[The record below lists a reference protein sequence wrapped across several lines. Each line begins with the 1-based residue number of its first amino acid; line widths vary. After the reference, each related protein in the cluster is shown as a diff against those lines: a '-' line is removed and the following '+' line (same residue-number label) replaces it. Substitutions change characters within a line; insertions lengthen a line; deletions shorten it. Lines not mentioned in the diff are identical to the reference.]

1 MVRIKGREFFAPL
14 IFVFLFAA
22 LSTQAAEPPQP
33 NKQEPSEEELVKQT
47 QNPVADLISVPLQ
60 NNFNFGTGS
69 KNRTVYVGNIQ
80 PVIPIHITDDW
91 NLITRTIMPII
102 NQPSLFPGMDSATG
116 LGDINPTFFFSPAKS
131 GELIWGVGPTF
142 TLPTATDSLIGSGKF
157 SMGPAAVALTI
168 QGHWVVGALANN
180 QWSVAGWGKNN
191 VNSFL
196 LQPFVNYNL
205 PDHWYLVSAPIMTA
219 NWAAAKGGDV
229 WTVPLGGGV
238 GKLFR
243 LGEVL
248 PLEGHAIAK
257 LPINTQLQ
265 RSAMSIVRSSVL
277 NGSCASRFSCCFRS
291 RRGLREECR
300 GSSSN

>member
-1 MVRIKGREFFAPL
+1 MVWIKGREFFAPL
-14 IFVFLFAA
+14 MVVFLLAA
-22 LSTQAAEPPQP
+22 LSAQAAEPQQP
-33 NKQEPSEEELVKQT
+33 SKQEASEEDLVMQT
-47 QNPVADLISVPLQ
+47 QNPVANLTSVPLQ

-69 KNRTVYVGNIQ
+69 KNRTVYVGNVQ
-80 PVIPIHITDDW
+80 PVIPIKLGDDW

-102 NQPSLFPGMDSATG
+102 NQPSLFRGTSSATG

-142 TLPTATDSLIGSGKF
+142 TLPTATDSLLGSGKF
-157 SMGPAAVALTI
+157 SMGPAAVALTM

-196 LQPFVNYNL
+196 IQPFVNYNL
-205 PDHWYLVSAPIMTA
+205 PDQWYLVSAPIMTA

-229 WTVPLGGGV
+229 WTVPLGGGF
-238 GKLFR
+238 GKLFK
-243 LGEVL
+243 LGEIL

-265 RSAMSIVRSSVL
+265 AFGNVHRPEF
-277 NGSCASRFSCCFRS
+277 GSEWQLRFQVQLLFPK
-291 RRGLREECR
+291 
-300 GSSSN
+300 

>member
-1 MVRIKGREFFAPL
+1 MV
-14 IFVFLFAA
+14 VFLLAA
-22 LSTQAAEPPQP
+22 LSAQAGEPQQP
-33 NKQEPSEEELVKQT
+33 SKQEPSEEELAKQT
-47 QNPVADLISVPLQ
+47 QNPVADLISVPFQ

-69 KNRTVYVGNIQ
+69 KNRTVWILNIQ
-80 PVIPIHITDDW
+80 PVIPIKISEEW
-91 NLITRTIMPII
+91 NLITRTIMPVI
-102 NQPSLFPGMDSATG
+102 NQPSLFSGTSSATG

-168 QGHWVVGALANN
+168 QGHWVLGALANN
-180 QWSVAGWGKNN
+180 QWSVVGWGKQN
-191 VNSFL
+191 VNAFL

-205 PDHWYLVSAPIMTA
+205 PDGWYLLTAPIMTA
-219 NWAAAKGGDV
+219 NWAANKAGDV

-243 LGEVL
+243 LGEIL
-248 PLEGHAIAK
+248 PLEGHPIAK

-265 RSAMSIVRSSVL
+265 AFGNVHRPEF
-277 NGSCASRFSCCFRS
+277 GSDWQLRFQVQLLFPK
-291 RRGLREECR
+291 
-300 GSSSN
+300 

>member
-1 MVRIKGREFFAPL
+1 MVRIKGRALFAPL
-14 IFVFLFAA
+14 MVVYLLAA
-22 LSTQAAEPPQP
+22 LSSQAAEPQQP
-33 NKQEPSEEELVKQT
+33 STQQASDEELVKQT

-69 KNRTVYVGNIQ
+69 KDRTVYIGNIQ
-80 PVIPIHITDDW
+80 PVIPIKLGDDW

-102 NQPSLFPGMDSATG
+102 NQPSLFSGTGSATG
-116 LGDINPTFFFSPAKS
+116 LGDINPTFFFSPAKP

-157 SMGPAAVALTI
+157 SLGPAAVVLRM
-168 QGHWVVGALANN
+168 QGQWVFGALANN
-180 QWSVAGWGKNN
+180 QWSVVGWGKQN
-191 VNSFL
+191 VNAFL

-219 NWAAAKGGDV
+219 NWAAANGGDV
-229 WTVPLGGGV
+229 WTVPLGSGV

-243 LGEVL
+243 LGDVL

-257 LPINTQLQ
+257 LPTT
-265 RSAMSIVRSSVL
+265 RSFRRLATWLSRSSVPT
-277 NGSCASRFSCCFRS
+277 GSCASRFSCCFRS
-291 RRGLREECR
+291 RRGLR
-300 GSSSN
+300 

>member
-1 MVRIKGREFFAPL
+1 MVRIRREFFTSL
-14 IFVFLFAA
+14 IGVLLFVA
-22 LSTQAAEPPQP
+22 LSSQAAEPQQP
-33 NKQEPSEEELVKQT
+33 SKQEDSEEELVKQT

-69 KNRTVYVGNIQ
+69 KDRTVYVGNIQ
-80 PVIPIHITDDW
+80 PVIPIKLGDEW

-102 NQPSLFPGMDSATG
+102 NQPSLFPGMSSATG

-131 GELIWGVGPTF
+131 GEMIWGVGPTF
-142 TLPTATDSLIGSGKF
+142 TLPTATDSLLGAGKF

-196 LQPFVNYNL
+196 LQPFINYNL
-205 PDHWYLVSAPIMTA
+205 PDGWYISSAPILTA
-219 NWAAAKGGDV
+219 NWAAATAGDV

-243 LGEVL
+243 LGEIL

-265 RSAMSIVRSSVL
+265 AFGNVHRPEF
-277 NGSCASRFSCCFRS
+277 GSEWQLRFQVQLLFPK
-291 RRGLREECR
+291 
-300 GSSSN
+300 

>member
-1 MVRIKGREFFAPL
+1 MNKPYELFGLLSMF
-14 IFVFLFAA
+14 FLFTA
-22 LSTQAAEPPQP
+22 LSTQAAEPQQP
-33 NKQEPSEEELVKQT
+33 SKQEASEEELVKQT

-69 KNRTVYVGNIQ
+69 KDRTVYVGNIQ
-80 PVIPIHITDDW
+80 PVIPIKLGDEW

-102 NQPSLFPGMDSATG
+102 NQPSLFPGMSSATG

-142 TLPTATDSLIGSGKF
+142 TLPTATDSLTGSGKF

-180 QWSVAGWGKNN
+180 QWSVAGWGKDN

-219 NWAAAKGGDV
+219 NWAAAKAGDV

-243 LGEVL
+243 LGEIL
-248 PLEGHAIAK
+248 PLEGHAVAK

-265 RSAMSIVRSSVL
+265 MFGNVHRPEF
-277 NGSCASRFSCCFRS
+277 GSEWQLRFQVQLLFPK
-291 RRGLREECR
+291 
-300 GSSSN
+300 

>member
-1 MVRIKGREFFAPL
+1 MVRIRRELFPPL
-14 IFVFLFAA
+14 ILVFLFVA
-22 LSTQAAEPPQP
+22 LSSQAAEPQQP
-33 NKQEPSEEELVKQT
+33 SKQDSEEELVKQT

-69 KNRTVYVGNIQ
+69 KDRTVYVGNIQ
-80 PVIPIHITDDW
+80 PVIPIHITDEW

-102 NQPSLFPGMDSATG
+102 NQPSLFPGMSSATG

-142 TLPTATDSLIGSGKF
+142 TLPTATDSLLGAGKF

-180 QWSVAGWGKNN
+180 QWSVAGWGKDN

-219 NWAAAKGGDV
+219 NWAAAKAGDV

-265 RSAMSIVRSSVL
+265 MFGNVHRPEF
-277 NGSCASRFSCCFRS
+277 GSEWQLRFQVQLLFPK
-291 RRGLREECR
+291 
-300 GSSSN
+300 

>member
-1 MVRIKGREFFAPL
+1 MVGDEMVRIKGRE
-14 IFVFLFAA
+14 LFAA
-22 LSTQAAEPPQP
+22 LMVVFLLPSLSVQAAEPQQP
-33 NKQEPSEEELVKQT
+33 GTGQHSDEELVKET
-47 QNPVADLISVPLQ
+47 QNPVADLITVPLQ

-102 NQPSLFPGMDSATG
+102 NQPSLFPGTGSATG
-116 LGDINPTFFFSPAKS
+116 LGDINPTFFFSPAKP

-157 SMGPAAVALTI
+157 SMGPAAVVLRM
-168 QGHWVVGALANN
+168 QGQWVFGALANN
-180 QWSVAGWGKNN
+180 QWSVAGWGKQN
-191 VNSFL
+191 VNAFL

-205 PDHWYLVSAPIMTA
+205 PDRWYLVSAPIMTA
-219 NWAAAKGGDV
+219 NWAAAKAGDV

-243 LGEVL
+243 LGEII

-265 RSAMSIVRSSVL
+265 AFGNVHRPEF
-277 NGSCASRFSCCFRS
+277 GSEWQLRFQVQLLFPK
-291 RRGLREECR
+291 
-300 GSSSN
+300 

>member
-14 IFVFLFAA
+14 MVVLLLAA
-22 LSTQAAEPPQP
+22 LSAQAAEPQQP
-33 NKQEPSEEELVKQT
+33 STQQASEEDLVKQT
-47 QNPVADLISVPLQ
+47 QNPVANLISVPLQ

-80 PVIPIHITDDW
+80 PVIPIKLGDDW

-102 NQPSLFPGMDSATG
+102 NVPSLFSGTGGATG
-116 LGDINPTFFFSPAKS
+116 LGDINPQFYFSTQS

-142 TLPTATDSLIGSGKF
+142 TLPTATDRQLGAGKF
-157 SMGPAAVALTI
+157 SMGPTAVALTM
-168 QGHWVVGALANN
+168 QGPWVVGVLANN
-180 QWSVAGWGKNN
+180 QWSVAGWGSGH
-191 VNSFL
+191 VNQML
-196 LQPFVNYNL
+196 IQPFVNYNL

-229 WTVPLGGGV
+229 WTVPLGGGF
-238 GKLFR
+238 GKLFK
-243 LGEVL
+243 LGDVL

-265 RSAMSIVRSSVL
+265 AFGNVHRPEF
-277 NGSCASRFSCCFRS
+277 GSEWQLRFQVQLLFPK
-291 RRGLREECR
+291 
-300 GSSSN
+300 